1 MVEII
6 KKAPRATGLVR
17 TIIENARSSRP
28 LPWADLARILRTT
41 PNSIYRTVSRLR
53 AEGRIPRSERQPP
66 AADYAP
72 THIQPPTQPP
82 EPVPSEEPEALS
94 APSFFDRPPTAWTA
108 DDLEAINALPILSAD
123 QRKKLLSAIA
133 MRPGGGLAQA
143 SAISKLDEIDKGASS
158 QIGPPP
164 PLTEDQRIERLS
176 RLMRA
181 VGQQT
186 AKKSMEVAFE
196 PDSQTIPASEAQ
208 IMPPSGS

>member
-1 MVEII
+1 MVEIVN
-6 KKAPRATGLVR
+6 KAPRATGLVR
-17 TIIENARSSRP
+17 SIIENARSSRP

-66 AADYAP
+66 ADAP
-72 THIQPPTQPP
+72 IYIQPTIQPP
-82 EPVPSEEPEALS
+82 EPAPPEEPEALS

-196 PDSQTIPASEAQ
+196 PDSQAISASEAQ
-208 IMPPSGS
+208 SLPPSGS